1 MTGWVR
7 VGEGGT
13 TGELGCGGELPFLSD
28 GGAEAEQE
36 GEGREGRRRGE
47 ERRERRGMMR
57 LGEGLG
63 AERWEG
69 FLKNYEEFFETLT

>member
-47 ERRERRGMMR
+47 ERREMRGMMR
-57 LGEGLG
+57 LGEGPR

-69 FLKNYEEFFETLT
+69 FSEKLRGIF

>member
-13 TGELGCGGELPFLSD
+13 AGELGSGGELPFLSD

-36 GEGREGRRRGE
+36 GEGREGRRGGGE
-47 ERRERRGMMR
+47 ERNDVVGR
-57 LGEGLG
+57 G
-63 AERWEG
+63 AEG
-69 FLKNYEEFFETLT
+69 